1 MNRSSR
7 TKIERKLIGN
17 FYVEGIP
24 GNDIAIRQLYAHEM
38 KVIDNQ
44 GNQISGFS
52 QTFTESGDHVL
63 GPDDDGNYKIT
74 GTDIILVKVKI
85 PF

>member
-1 MNRSSR
+1 MNRSSQ
-7 TKIERKLIGN
+7 TKSQRKLIGN
-17 FYVEGIP
+17 FYAEGIP
-24 GNDIAIRQLYAHEM
+24 GNNIPIRQLYAHEV

-52 QTFTESGDHVL
+52 QTFTESGDHVI

-74 GTDIILVKVKI
+74 GTNIILVKVNF